1 MEPSSIQNEMRGK
14 QKLRKSTVRLCG
26 QRYDRNLV
34 CRESRMNDLIGPI
47 CLDAWRE
54 SISGRKNAQGAGEL
68 AALLPPA
75 LLPGE
80 RSSNKFQCGTKKSG

>member
-1 MEPSSIQNEMRGK
+1 
-14 QKLRKSTVRLCG
+14 
-26 QRYDRNLV
+26 
-34 CRESRMNDLIGPI
+34 MNDLIGPI

-75 LLPGE
+75 LCPG
-80 RSSNKFQCGTKKSG
+80 SVHPTNFSAALKIGLIFDAPKLTQPQICFNLLVHIHNLSIIAT

>member
-1 MEPSSIQNEMRGK
+1 MRGK

-75 LLPGE
+75 LCPGSVHPTNFSAALKN
-80 RSSNKFQCGTKKSG
+80 RADI